1 MHIKAFFSFF
11 LALMLCIGCVLSS
24 SAASYVPY
32 SGLTDTSSQASLLY
46 GYYKNLD
53 DFSYDD
59 EFIIMRSDQNAYY
72 LFYADSL
79 SSSQVN
85 YISYIGTS
93 SSGYNTTYTISMG
106 VENNFSFVINE
117 YSVVGNIPGT
127 VSYSDHD
134 FSFNSYLI
142 QIAAYALLI
151 LFMFFVFRSSIKE
164 LTS

>member
-1 MHIKAFFSFF
+1 MKIKALFSFF
-11 LALMLCIGCVLSS
+11 LALMLCIGCVVTS

-59 EFIIMRSDQNAYY
+59 EFIIMRTDQNSYY
-72 LFYADSL
+72 LFYAESL
-79 SSSQVN
+79 SSSIVN

-93 SSGYNTTYTISMG
+93 SSGYNTTYTINMG
-106 VENNFSFVINE
+106 VERNFNFVLNE

-127 VSYSDHD
+127 VAYSDHV
-134 FSFNSYLI
+134 SLLNSYLI

-151 LFMFFVFRSSIKE
+151 VFMFFVFRSSIKE
-164 LTS
+164 LTT